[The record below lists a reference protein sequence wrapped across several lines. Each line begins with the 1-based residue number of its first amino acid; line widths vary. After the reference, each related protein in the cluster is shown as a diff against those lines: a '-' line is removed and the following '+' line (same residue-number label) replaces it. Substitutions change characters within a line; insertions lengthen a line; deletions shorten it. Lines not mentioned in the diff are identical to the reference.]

1 MSRKKAFYNENT
13 KMIVICYESIFDIYD
28 KLIEEYKIKGV
39 SEKQI
44 SKITLDVIDF
54 IFYHQ
59 VSHAIIEIISNNE
72 KTTIINN
79 NEYFVDSLSY
89 HIKSSIQKDKEKYS
103 IGSMSLWFKIMHETK
118 NLEKEHMWN
127 MHVLDLERLS
137 KIACQDSLFNSTK
150 TLDYIQKGILVKQDI
165 IECKSELL
173 ENNKKLEKI
182 TKQILK

>member
-1 MSRKKAFYNENT
+1 MSRKKSFYNENT

-89 HIKSSIQKDKEKYS
+89 HIKSLIQKDKEKYS

-137 KIACQDSLFNSTK
+137 KIACQDSSFNSTL
-150 TLDYIQKGILVKQDI
+150 TLDYIQKGILTKQNI
-165 IECKSELL
+165 IECKSELI
-173 ENNKKLEKI
+173 EQKQKLEKI
-182 TKQILK
+182 SYYILK